1 MELLRHKCKGLL
13 AAERDEFTKQLNELK
28 SEARGREK
36 KMHTEN
42 RVCIYMYI

>member
-28 SEARGREK
+28 NEARGREK
-36 KMHTEN
+36 K
-42 RVCIYMYI
+42 VCM